1 MVDSQNYYL
10 NAFNL
15 SPVNKFKRRP
25 TDIIKVKGV
34 IIHFKQQLVV
44 FVSNEHSP
52 NGRHVVRVKFTQ
64 IWRSLIQ

>member
-15 SPVNKFKRRP
+15 SPITKFKGRP
-25 TDIIKVKGV
+25 TDMIKVKSV

-52 NGRHVVRVKFTQ
+52 NGRHVVCVKFTQ
-64 IWRSLIQ
+64 VWRSLVP

>member
-15 SPVNKFKRRP
+15 SPVNKFKGRP
-25 TDIIKVKGV
+25 TDMIKVKGV

-44 FVSNEHSP
+44 FVSNEHSR
-52 NGRHVVRVKFTQ
+52 NGRHVVRVKFAQ
-64 IWRSLIQ
+64 IWRSLVQ